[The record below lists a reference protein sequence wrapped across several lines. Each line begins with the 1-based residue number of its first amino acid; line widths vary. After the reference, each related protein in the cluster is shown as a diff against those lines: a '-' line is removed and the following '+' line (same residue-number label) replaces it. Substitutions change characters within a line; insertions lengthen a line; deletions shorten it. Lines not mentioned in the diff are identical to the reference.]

1 MAFPRHRLESDY
13 RLREAKARLVLVGL
27 WQHDPVTSIRAA
39 TTTDGVRLDEI
50 DRLTRSSDNS
60 PSPLGGE
67 MVPFFEH
74 LDPADVLVAT
84 DQVDILGY
92 IQFRRPTPLVSNA
105 HVWQVNGIAVDQR
118 YQGHGVGKALVEAA
132 IHEIASRG
140 GRRITLRVLSTN
152 PAAQRLYERCGF
164 AVEGVLRGEFVLD
177 DREVDDVLMARSIT
191 VRDAE

>member
-132 IHEIASRG
+132 IHEIG
-140 GRRITLRVLSTN
+140 
-152 PAAQRLYERCGF
+152 
-164 AVEGVLRGEFVLD
+164 GEFRGATFKGYAD
-177 DREVDDVLMARSIT
+177 
-191 VRDAE
+191 